1 MPSFP
6 AMPQATMKHPP
17 RAAPP
22 SPVVGR
28 FAPSP
33 TGRLHFGSLLSA
45 LASHCD
51 ARSRGG
57 RWLVRIDD
65 LDAARAIPGM
75 DADILRTLEAYGFS
89 WDGEVAYQSRN
100 LIHYEAAFA
109 TLRDRGWLYP
119 CGCSRRDLAEAP
131 RAIDGSTLYPGTCR
145 EGPPPGRT
153 ARAWRFRAEGCV
165 VFDDRIQGRVVEDL
179 PREVGDFVVKRADG
193 VFAYQLA
200 VVIDDALGGVTDVV
214 RGADLLGSTARQIAL
229 HRALGLPVPRYAH
242 LPVAV
247 DARGDK
253 LSKQTRARPLEAAEA
268 SVRLAQALDFL
279 GHTPPAELRGAPPAE
294 LLAWAVAH
302 WKIDE
307 VPALRQCLHPDGL

>member
-1 MPSFP
+1 
-6 AMPQATMKHPP
+6 MPQATMKHPP

-33 TGRLHFGSLLSA
+33 TGRLHFGSLLAA

-100 LIHYEAAFA
+100 LIHYEAAFT

-145 EGPPPGRT
+145 KGLPPGRT

-200 VVIDDALGGVTDVV
+200 VVIDDALASVTDVV

-247 DARGDK
+247 DAHGDK
-253 LSKQTRARPLEAAEA
+253 LSKQTLARPLEAAEA
-268 SVRLAQALDFL
+268 SVRIAQALDFL
-279 GHTPPAELRGAPPAE
+279 GHAPPAELRGAPPAE

-302 WKIDE
+302 WTIDE

>member
-1 MPSFP
+1 MGFAIFSLSLPDRMTNPVAS
-6 AMPQATMKHPP
+6 A
-17 RAAPP
+17 
-22 SPVVGR
+22 SVVGR

-33 TGRLHFGSLLSA
+33 TGRLHFGSLLAA

-65 LDAARAIPGM
+65 LDAARVVPGM
-75 DADILRTLEAYGFS
+75 DADILRTLEAYGFA

-100 LIHYEAAFA
+100 LTQYEAAFA
-109 TLRDRGWLYP
+109 RLHEGAWLYP
-119 CGCSRRDLAEAP
+119 CGCSRKDLAEAP

-145 EGPPPGRT
+145 EGLPPGKA
-153 ARAWRFRAEGCV
+153 ARAWRFRAEGTV
-165 VFDDRIQGRVVEDL
+165 SFDDRIQGRVVEDL

-247 DARGDK
+247 DVRGDK
-253 LSKQTRARPLEAAEA
+253 LSKQTLARPLEAAEA
-268 SVRLAQALDFL
+268 SARIAQALDFL
-279 GHTPPAELRGAPPAE
+279 GHAPPAELRGAPPAE
-294 LLAWAVAH
+294 LLAWAVVH
-302 WKIDE
+302 WDIGK
-307 VPALRQCLHPDGL
+307 VPAIRQSYHPDTL

>member
-33 TGRLHFGSLLSA
+33 TGRLHFGSLLAA

-89 WDGEVAYQSRN
+89 WDGEVAYQSRH
-100 LIHYEAAFA
+100 LAQYEAAFA

-145 EGPPPGRT
+145 EGLPPGRT

-179 PREVGDFVVKRADG
+179 
-193 VFAYQLA
+193 VF
-200 VVIDDALGGVTDVV
+200 
-214 RGADLLGSTARQIAL
+214 
-229 HRALGLPVPRYAH
+229 HRNAPC
-242 LPVAV
+242 
-247 DARGDK
+247 
-253 LSKQTRARPLEAAEA
+253 SSAE
-268 SVRLAQALDFL
+268 
-279 GHTPPAELRGAPPAE
+279 G
-294 LLAWAVAH
+294 
-302 WKIDE
+302 
-307 VPALRQCLHPDGL
+307 

>member
-1 MPSFP
+1 MTNPVAP
-6 AMPQATMKHPP
+6 A
-17 RAAPP
+17 
-22 SPVVGR
+22 SVVGR

-33 TGRLHFGSLLSA
+33 TGRLHFGSLLAA

-51 ARSRGG
+51 ARSRDG

-65 LDAARAIPGM
+65 LDAARVLPGM
-75 DADILRTLEAYGFS
+75 DADILRTLEAYGFA

-100 LIHYEAAFA
+100 LAHYEAAFA
-109 TLRDRGWLYP
+109 RLREGAWLYP
-119 CGCSRRDLAEAP
+119 CGCSRKDLAEAP

-145 EGPPPGRT
+145 EGLPPGKA
-153 ARAWRFRAEGCV
+153 ARAWRFRVEGTV
-165 VFDDRIQGRVVEDL
+165 RFDDRIQGRVVEDL

-253 LSKQTRARPLEAAEA
+253 LSKQTLARPLEAAEA
-268 SVRLAQALDFL
+268 SARLVQALDFL
-279 GHTPPAELRGAPPAE
+279 GHAPPAELRGAPPAE
-294 LLAWAVAH
+294 LLAWAVVH
-302 WKIDE
+302 WNISK
-307 VPALRQCLHPDGL
+307 VPAIRQSYHPDTL

>member
-1 MPSFP
+1 MGHAIFSLSLPDRMTNPVAP
-6 AMPQATMKHPP
+6 A
-17 RAAPP
+17 
-22 SPVVGR
+22 SVVGR

-33 TGRLHFGSLLSA
+33 TGRLHFGSLLAA

-65 LDAARAIPGM
+65 LDAARVVPGM
-75 DADILRTLEAYGFS
+75 DADILRTLEAYGFA

-100 LIHYEAAFA
+100 LAHYEAAFA
-109 TLRDRGWLYP
+109 RLRDKGWIYP
-119 CGCSRRDLAEAP
+119 CGCSRKDLAEAP

-145 EGPPPGRT
+145 EGLPPGKA

-165 VFDDRIQGRVVEDL
+165 SFDDRIQGRVVEDL

-229 HRALGLPVPRYAH
+229 HRALGLPVPCYAH

-253 LSKQTRARPLEAAEA
+253 LSKQTLARPLEAAEA
-268 SVRLAQALDFL
+268 SVRLVQALDFL
-279 GHTPPAELRGAPPAE
+279 GHAPPAELRGAPPAE

-302 WKIDE
+302 WNIGQ
-307 VPALRQCLHPDGL
+307 VPAIRQYYHPDTL

>member
-1 MPSFP
+1 
-6 AMPQATMKHPP
+6 MKHPP

-33 TGRLHFGSLLSA
+33 TGRLHFGSLLAA

-75 DADILRTLEAYGFS
+75 DADILRTLEAYGFA

-100 LIHYEAAFA
+100 LAQYEAAFA
-109 TLRDRGWLYP
+109 RLREGAWLYP
-119 CGCSRRDLAEAP
+119 CGCSRKDLTEAP

-145 EGPPPGRT
+145 HGLPPGKA
-153 ARAWRFRAEGCV
+153 ARAWRFRAEGTV
-165 VFDDRIQGRVVEDL
+165 TFDDRIQGRIVEDL

-229 HRALGLPVPRYAH
+229 HRALELPVPRYAH

-247 DARGDK
+247 DAHGDK
-253 LSKQTRARPLEAAEA
+253 LSKQTLARPLEAAEA
-268 SVRLAQALDFL
+268 SVRIAQALDFL
-279 GHTPPAELRGAPPAE
+279 GHAPPAELRGAPPAE

-302 WKIDE
+302 WDIGK
-307 VPALRQCLHPDGL
+307 VPAIRQYYHPDTL

>member
-1 MPSFP
+1 
-6 AMPQATMKHPP
+6 
-17 RAAPP
+17 
-22 SPVVGR
+22 
-28 FAPSP
+28 
-33 TGRLHFGSLLSA
+33 
-45 LASHCD
+45 
-51 ARSRGG
+51 
-57 RWLVRIDD
+57 
-65 LDAARAIPGM
+65 M

-89 WDGEVAYQSRN
+89 WDGEVAYQSRH
-100 LIHYEAAFA
+100 LAQYEAAFA

-145 EGPPPGRT
+145 EGLPPGRT

-279 GHTPPAELRGAPPAE
+279 GHTLPAELRGAPPAE

>member
-1 MPSFP
+1 MGFAIFSLSLPDRMTNPVAS
-6 AMPQATMKHPP
+6 A
-17 RAAPP
+17 
-22 SPVVGR
+22 SVVGR

-33 TGRLHFGSLLSA
+33 TGRLHFGSLLAA

-65 LDAARAIPGM
+65 LDAARVVPGM
-75 DADILRTLEAYGFS
+75 DADILRTLEAYGFA

-100 LIHYEAAFA
+100 LTQYEAAFA
-109 TLRDRGWLYP
+109 RLHEGAWLYP
-119 CGCSRRDLAEAP
+119 CGCSRKDLAEAP

-145 EGPPPGRT
+145 EGLPPGRT

-253 LSKQTRARPLEAAEA
+253 LSKQTLARPLEAAEA